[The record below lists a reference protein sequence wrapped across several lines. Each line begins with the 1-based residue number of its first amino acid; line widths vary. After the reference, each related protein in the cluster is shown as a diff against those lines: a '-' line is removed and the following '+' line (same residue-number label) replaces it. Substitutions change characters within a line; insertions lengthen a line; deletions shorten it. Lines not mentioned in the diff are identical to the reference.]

1 MHRAQGL
8 LATSRE
14 TKLEIIRGISDL
26 RARLAVARDQHGS
39 VGLVPTMGAIHR
51 GHLALVDLARLETD
65 FVAASLF
72 VNPAQ
77 FGPGEDF
84 SRYPRDEKRDAALLE
99 AAGCELL
106 FAPSVEEMYPKGYS
120 TRIDVGPIAEPLE
133 GEIRSGHF
141 PGVAAIVA
149 KLLIAAAPDA
159 AVFGEKDYQQ
169 FLVIRRL
176 VRDLGLAVRILA
188 APTVREA
195 DGLAVSSRNAYL
207 SPSERGIAASLH
219 AALAR
224 ASLRISA
231 GDSLCDV
238 ERAGREALLR
248 AGFSSVD
255 YFAVREA
262 ETLDRPEGPLA
273 QPLRLLVAAHLG
285 STRLIDNVAAEP
297 NGRAG

>member
-1 MHRAQGL
+1 M
-8 LATSRE
+8 E

-26 RARLAVARDQHGS
+26 RARLTPVRDQHGS

-51 GHLALVDLARLETD
+51 GHLALLDLARRNSD

-99 AAGCELL
+99 AAGCDLL
-106 FAPSVEEMYPKGYS
+106 FAPPVEEMYPKGYS
-120 TRIDVGPIAEPLE
+120 TRIEVGAIAEPLE

-141 PGVAAIVA
+141 PGVATIVA

-169 FLVIRRL
+169 LLVIRRL
-176 VRDLGLAVRILA
+176 VRDLGLAARILA

-207 SPSERGIAASLH
+207 SPTEREIAPSLH

-224 ASLRISA
+224 ACLRICA
-231 GDSLCDV
+231 GDRFCEV
-238 ERAGREALLR
+238 ETAGREALLR

-255 YFAVREA
+255 YFAVRDA
-262 ETLDRPEGPLA
+262 ETLTRTEPPHAG
-273 QPLRLLVAAHLG
+273 PLRLLAAAHLG
-285 STRLIDNVAAEP
+285 STRLIDNI
-297 NGRAG
+297 AGGPGGSADRN